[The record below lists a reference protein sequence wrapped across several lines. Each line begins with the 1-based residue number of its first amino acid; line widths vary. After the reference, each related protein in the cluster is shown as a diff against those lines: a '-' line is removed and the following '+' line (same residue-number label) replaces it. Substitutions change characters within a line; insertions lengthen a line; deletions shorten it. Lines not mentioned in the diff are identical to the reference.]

1 MAICSSLEGMTAAAA
16 YAEAVARRAHAV
28 LSQAPARREIFSIGE
43 LSFELSGPNAPD
55 SWLGHALMPGPPR
68 PSGSLHRVM
77 VWDGISPASLPPE
90 PPWTQADYSPLGV
103 VEACSDESFRCAF
116 DVETNALLVCNLA
129 KKESQVWFPNIA
141 QLPDWAKAAPF
152 RTLLS
157 WLCNQDGMQMV
168 HGAGVSVGDK
178 AVLLAG
184 KGGSGKSTTAL
195 ACALAGM
202 GFLGDDYCAVDPRD
216 NRIHMVYRS
225 AKVFPPSLGL
235 LPALASLIA
244 SRGEGP
250 LEKDIVYLDAADAHL
265 VRSATLSAILLPRIG
280 TERETKISSATSAE
294 ATKAILPTT
303 YMQLMGG
310 TAVTAGLIM
319 QLTRNL
325 PAFHLELGTD
335 IGAVPD
341 AIARMLA

>member
-1 MAICSSLEGMTAAAA
+1 
-16 YAEAVARRAHAV
+16 
-28 LSQAPARREIFSIGE
+28 
-43 LSFELSGPNAPD
+43 
-55 SWLGHALMPGPPR
+55 
-68 PSGSLHRVM
+68 
-77 VWDGISPASLPPE
+77 
-90 PPWTQADYSPLGV
+90 
-103 VEACSDESFRCAF
+103 
-116 DVETNALLVCNLA
+116 
-129 KKESQVWFPNIA
+129 
-141 QLPDWAKAAPF
+141 
-152 RTLLS
+152 
-157 WLCNQDGMQMV
+157 
-168 HGAGVSVGDK
+168 
-178 AVLLAG
+178 
-184 KGGSGKSTTAL
+184 
-195 ACALAGM
+195 
-202 GFLGDDYCAVDPRD
+202 
-216 NRIHMVYRS
+216 
-225 AKVFPPSLGL
+225 

-280 TERETKISSATSAE
+280 TERETKISSATSVE

-341 AIARMLA
+341 AIARLLV